1 MEGEAL
7 DLGWEVVDCFD
18 TAFEMEGEALDLG
31 WEVVDCFDTA
41 FEIEEADDGV
51 EVISTEACKDG
62 VELNSEFE
70 LTEFDVK
77 VVVTADGV
85 VSTKLV
91 EVVSTGVIGG
101 RRLLLSKVDKLI
113 EETGYCGV

>member
-1 MEGEAL
+1 M
-7 DLGWEVVDCFD
+7 
-18 TAFEMEGEALDLG
+18 
-31 WEVVDCFDTA
+31 
-41 FEIEEADDGV
+41 
-51 EVISTEACKDG
+51 
-62 VELNSEFE
+62 
-70 LTEFDVK
+70 TEFDVK